1 MGFKSQL
8 TSKKRSKSDVAYYPS
23 LGKIPIG
30 SNTRLINGDGNK
42 TSTTTTTATAT
53 TSTRART
60 KTVTST
66 RTRADLE
73 SLWMEGFLHHEEVK
87 KVSTTVVQLAI
98 YICLLN

>member
-1 MGFKSQL
+1 MRFKSQL

-30 SNTRLINGDGNK
+30 SNTGLINGDGNT
-42 TSTTTTTATAT
+42 TSTTTATATAT
-53 TSTRART
+53 TSTRT

>member
-1 MGFKSQL
+1 MRFKSQL

-30 SNTRLINGDGNK
+30 SNTGLINGDGNT
-42 TSTTTTTATAT
+42 TSTTTATAT
-53 TSTRART
+53 TTTTTSTRT

>member
-1 MGFKSQL
+1 MRFKSQL

-30 SNTRLINGDGNK
+30 SNTGLINGDGNT
-42 TSTTTTTATAT
+42 TSTATATATAT
-53 TSTRART
+53 TSTRT

>member
-1 MGFKSQL
+1 MRFKSQL

-30 SNTRLINGDGNK
+30 SNTGLINGDGNT
-42 TSTTTTTATAT
+42 TSTTTATAT
-53 TSTRART
+53 TSTRT

>member
-1 MGFKSQL
+1 MRFKSQL

-30 SNTRLINGDGNK
+30 SNTGLINGDGNT
-42 TSTTTTTATAT
+42 TSTTTATATAT
-53 TSTRART
+53 TSTRA
-60 KTVTST
+60 KTVTSA